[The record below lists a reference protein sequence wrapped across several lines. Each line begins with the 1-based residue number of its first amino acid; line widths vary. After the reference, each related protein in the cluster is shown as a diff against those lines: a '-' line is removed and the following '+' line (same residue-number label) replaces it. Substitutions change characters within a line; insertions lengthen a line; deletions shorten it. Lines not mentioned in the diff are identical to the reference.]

1 MCLLSMRFTV
11 AILLVLLSHC
21 SGSHATSCTPGQPF
35 PVPSYPES
43 SLQETFKH
51 IFETASGYFENESFQ
66 ATNVAIE
73 VTSSRETLWSFY
85 HAAKNQS
92 SQDGST
98 IIGQDTVFRVA
109 RVSKLLTAIAVL
121 QLHDQGHVSSLY
133 DPINAYIPDL
143 EPSSVQWDRVT
154 IWDLLNNV
162 AGILDMCSYTLFDK
176 RLNTNADF
184 TTDGYADIYTDFSA
198 RQRADLNLPPVSD
211 AILEVMPACQVD
223 KSIPCDS
230 AGASSLLLYVD
241 CIMDDGIDVT
251 FPRTLVVAEIFESR
265 FQPAPGQFEQQCGL

>member
-1 MCLLSMRFTV
+1 
-11 AILLVLLSHC
+11 
-21 SGSHATSCTPGQPF
+21 
-35 PVPSYPES
+35 
-43 SLQETFKH
+43 
-51 IFETASGYFENESFQ
+51 
-66 ATNVAIE
+66 
-73 VTSSRETLWSFY
+73 
-85 HAAKNQS
+85 
-92 SQDGST
+92 
-98 IIGQDTVFRVA
+98 VA

-176 RLNTNADF
+176 RLNTNSDF
-184 TTDGYADIYTDFSA
+184 TIDGYADIYTDFSA

-230 AGASSLLLYVD
+230 AGASSLFLYVD

-265 FQPAPGQFEQQCGL
+265 FQPAPDQFEQQCGL